1 MAKTDTATHRD
12 RFIDGMSKAAC
23 TVNIV
28 TSDGEAGRAGLTV
41 SAMSSVSA
49 DPTSLLICVN
59 QQSRSCDIITQNEVF
74 CVNVLNE
81 GQSYISDTFAMP
93 GEIDD
98 KFAVAQWSDIHT
110 GSPALID
117 ALVNFDCELKKS
129 FKWGSHYILIGEVKR
144 IASRESGNPLI
155 YANRAYGRTAT
166 FQKRTGGV
174 STPGQ
179 SQPLKIGGYHT
190 VNAFFIP
197 RLVAKYTQEFG
208 PSDISIAEGN
218 RAQLAA
224 MLSGGDIDLAVMYCD
239 EPPEGL
245 AAEFL
250 FDAKPHVLLPGGH
263 PLEGEAEVSL
273 SQLADMPL
281 ISLTDPSGDQSTIDE
296 ILEAAGHEPT
306 QVFTAPSFE
315 VMRGMVGNG
324 LGFAV
329 TFTKPASNMT
339 YDGAALCVRPIA
351 GKLPSARLALVHKPL
366 AKLDQRR
373 ADFIRF
379 CLGHFKE
386 K

>member
-1 MAKTDTATHRD
+1 MTSANPAEHRD
-12 RFIDGMSKAAC
+12 QFIDGMSKAAC
-23 TVNIV
+23 TVNVV
-28 TSDGEAGRAGLTV
+28 TTDGEAGRAGLTV

-49 DPTSLLICVN
+49 DPASLLICVN
-59 QQSRSCDIITQNEVF
+59 EQSRSCDIISRNGVF
-74 CVNVLNE
+74 CVNVLSE
-81 GQSYISDTFAMP
+81 GQSHISDTFSKP
-93 GEIDD
+93 GSVDE
-98 KFAVAQWSDIHT
+98 KFAAADWNDIHT
-110 GSPALID
+110 GSPALSD

-155 YANRAYGRTAT
+155 YANRAYGRTAA

-179 SQPLKIGGYHT
+179 AKPLKIGGYHT
-190 VNAFFIP
+190 INAFFIP
-197 RLVAKYTQEFG
+197 RLVAAYTQEFG
-208 PSDISIAEGN
+208 PSDITIAEGN
-218 RAQLAA
+218 QAQLTA

-239 EPPEGL
+239 EAPDGL
-245 AAEFL
+245 GAEFL
-250 FDAKPHVLLPGGH
+250 FDARPHVLLPGGH

-273 SQLADMPL
+273 GELADMPL

-296 ILEAAGHEPT
+296 ILEAAEHRPT

-351 GKLPSARLALVHKPL
+351 GNLPSVRLALVHQPF

-373 ADFIRF
+373 ADFVRF
-379 CLGHFKE
+379 CIEHFKE